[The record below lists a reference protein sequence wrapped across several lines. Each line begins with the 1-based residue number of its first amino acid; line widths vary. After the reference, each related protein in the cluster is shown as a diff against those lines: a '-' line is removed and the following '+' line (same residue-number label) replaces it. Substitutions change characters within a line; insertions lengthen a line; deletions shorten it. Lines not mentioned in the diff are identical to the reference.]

1 MKRILCTLA
10 ALLVLAATALPAAA
24 SCTTHTYFIDG
35 RVVICSTC
43 CYGNQ
48 CYTNCF

>member
-1 MKRILCTLA
+1 MRRILIIIGVTLS
-10 ALLVLAATALPAAA
+10 LVTFAQNAQA
-24 SCTTHTYFIDG
+24 SCSYHTITVNG
-35 RVVICSTC
+35 RIVSCSTC